1 MAYKIEFGEK
11 ALAEFEN
18 LDGSVK
24 RQIQKYINKIEER
37 QNPRSLGAPLQDNL
51 STFWKYRVGDYR
63 LIAQLR
69 DDKLIVFMLVVAHR
83 REVYKI
89 AKKRLTNT

>member
-18 LDGSVK
+18 LDSSVK

-37 QNPRSLGAPLQDNL
+37 QDPRSLGAPLQDNL
-51 STFWKYRVGDYR
+51 SNFRKCRVGDYR

-89 AKKRLTNT
+89 AKKRLANT

>member
-1 MAYKIEFGEK
+1 MGYKVLLEK
-11 ALAEFEN
+11 KAEDDFAK
-18 LDGSVK
+18 LDKTVQ
-24 RQIQKYINKIEER
+24 RQIFKYLKKIEER
-37 QNPRSLGAPLQDNL
+37 QDPRSLGAPLQDNL

-89 AKKRLTNT
+89 AKKRLANT

>member
-1 MAYKIEFGEK
+1 MEK
-11 ALAEFEN
+11 KAEDDFAK
-18 LDGSVK
+18 LDKTVQ
-24 RQIQKYINKIEER
+24 RQIFKYLKKIEER
-37 QNPRSLGAPLQDNL
+37 QDPRSLGAPLQDNL

-89 AKKRLTNT
+89 AKKRLANT

>member
-37 QNPRSLGAPLQDNL
+37 QDPRSLGAPLQDNL
-51 STFWKYRVGDYR
+51 STFGNIESAIIGLLHSYGMINLLCLCW
-63 LIAQLR
+63 L
-69 DDKLIVFMLVVAHR
+69 
-83 REVYKI
+83 
-89 AKKRLTNT
+89 

>member
-1 MAYKIEFGEK
+1 MGYKVLLEK
-11 ALAEFEN
+11 KAEDDFAK
-18 LDGSVK
+18 LDKSVQQ
-24 RQIQKYINKIEER
+24 QIFKYLKKIEER

-63 LIAQLR
+63 LIAQLQ
-69 DDKLIVFMLVVAHR
+69 DDRLIVLMLVAAHR

-89 AKKRLTNT
+89 AKKRLPGK

>member
-1 MAYKIEFGEK
+1 MDYKVLLEK
-11 ALAEFEN
+11 KAEDDFAK
-18 LDGSVK
+18 LDKTVQ
-24 RQIQKYINKIEER
+24 RQIFKYLKKIEER
-37 QNPRSLGAPLQDNL
+37 QDPRSLGAPLQDNL

-89 AKKRLTNT
+89 AKKRLANT